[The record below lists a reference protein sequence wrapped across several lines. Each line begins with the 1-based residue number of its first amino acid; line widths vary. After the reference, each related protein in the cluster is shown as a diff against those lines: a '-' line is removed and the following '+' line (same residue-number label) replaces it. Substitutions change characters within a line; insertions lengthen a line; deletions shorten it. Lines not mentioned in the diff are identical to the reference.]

1 MGEGPGLSDAQM
13 QELKEYYGF
22 DKPAI
27 IAYFNWL
34 GKLVQG
40 DLGTLDPVP
49 GFCLG
54 SDQEP
59 FSHFAFLWS
68 DDHGYHVHRLYPLRD
83 G

>member
-1 MGEGPGLSDAQM
+1 MGEGRLDAQM

-40 DLGTLDPVP
+40 IWVPRPGTRIQFGVR
-49 GFCLG
+49 
-54 SDQEP
+54 SRAV
-59 FSHFAFLWS
+59 SHFAF
-68 DDHGYHVHRLYPLRD
+68 HGVTTTTVVSP
-83 G
+83 